1 MHFPKYLY
9 MYVDYARF
17 VHVWWPVWISDMEKS
32 KNTCSEHISTSF
44 IRVPFSGSLE
54 KKIRLST
61 ITCIYL
67 WSCFHDPCGPQSKQL
82 PNCLKI
88 AETSVVLNVFK
99 GASSV
104 MSALTLLPFL
114 SVAQQESGTR
124 KAIFW
129 SVTIYKKKL
138 SSQCNL
144 TAQIE
149 PVQDK

>member
-1 MHFPKYLY
+1 MSSIETSLHN
-9 MYVDYARF
+9 
-17 VHVWWPVWISDMEKS
+17 WEIIN
-32 KNTCSEHISTSF
+32 NTIWKFEVNPP
-44 IRVPFSGSLE
+44 IRVFAYFLASFSSLFRSNC
-54 KKIRLST
+54 KLILYFST
-61 ITCIYL
+61 MYGYYVPAKL
-67 WSCFHDPCGPQSKQL
+67 KGPKQL

-114 SVAQQESGTR
+114 SVAQQESSTR

-129 SVTIYKKKL
+129 SVTVYNKQL

-149 PVQDK
+149 QVQDK

>member
-1 MHFPKYLY
+1 VCLIRGRDCLPIACTWVYPRCFVGSVLLI
-9 MYVDYARF
+9 VFSFLRF
-17 VHVWWPVWISDMEKS
+17 DV
-32 KNTCSEHISTSF
+32 F
-44 IRVPFSGSLE
+44 L
-54 KKIRLST
+54 
-61 ITCIYL
+61 
-67 WSCFHDPCGPQSKQL
+67 CFVCLDPCGPQSKQL

>member
-1 MHFPKYLY
+1 LKSIHKAEYLLTFWRAFLACFAASANYFLCFPT
-9 MYVDYARF
+9 MYGYCVYPA
-17 VHVWWPVWISDMEKS
+17 KS
-32 KNTCSEHISTSF
+32 K
-44 IRVPFSGSLE
+44 
-54 KKIRLST
+54 
-61 ITCIYL
+61 
-67 WSCFHDPCGPQSKQL
+67 GPKQL

-104 MSALTLLPFL
+104 TSVLTLLPFL
-114 SVAQQESGTR
+114 SVAQQESSTR
-124 KAIFW
+124 KAIFR
-129 SVTIYKKKL
+129 SVTVYSKKL